1 MNYFKVELPK
11 EQSSII
17 KVMGVG
23 GGGSNA
29 VNYMYQKGI
38 VGVDFYL
45 CNTDAQHL
53 ERSPV
58 LNKIQLGSNLTEGL
72 GAGGDPEFGK
82 RCAMESLMQIEEAL
96 KHNTKMLFITAGM
109 GGGTGTGAAPVIAQK
124 AKQMG
129 ILTVGIV
136 TRPFKNEGPAKAL
149 KADKGIEDLKPHV
162 DAMLVISNERILQ
175 MFSNLR
181 IREALGKADDV
192 LFTAAKGIAEII
204 TVDGFL
210 NVDFRDVKTA
220 LEGSGRAIM
229 GTGIA
234 IGDDRALTA
243 SQMALDSPLLDENS
257 IEGAQHILLNISFG
271 KEEPYAN
278 EIDAILTF
286 FQNEAGLNANLKHGL
301 TYNEAL
307 DKEIAITVVATGFD
321 HGLKQA
327 AKIEAVKEAV
337 KEAKEEVNLVD
348 EGVIEIDFENIAS
361 IPLNVEETPKEVV
374 KPVVQTT
381 FEEFT
386 IRRNN
391 FNQAPV
397 NHNQNDN
404 RSRNLNDLDVP
415 AYKRH
420 NIVLEEPQ
428 PGMEFSKISLEED
441 KDNKGIRFKDNGNKY
456 LHDNVD

>member
-29 VNYMYQKGI
+29 VSYMYQKGI

-58 LNKIQLGSNLTEGL
+58 QNKIQLGSSLTEGL

-82 RCAMESLMQIEEAL
+82 RCALESIDQIEEAL
-96 KHNTKMLFITAGM
+96 KYKTKMLFITAGM

-124 AKQMG
+124 ARQMG

-136 TRPFKNEGPAKAL
+136 TRPFKNEGPAKAER
-149 KADKGIEDLKPHV
+149 AEKGIQELKPHV
-162 DAMLVISNERILQ
+162 DALLVISNERILQ
-175 MFSNLR
+175 MYSNLR
-181 IREALGKADDV
+181 YLESLSKADDV
-192 LFTAAKGIAEII
+192 LFTAARGIAEII
-204 TVDGFL
+204 TVEGYL

-220 LEGSGRAIM
+220 LENSGRAIM

-234 IGDDRALTA
+234 IGDDRAMNA

-271 KEEPYAN
+271 KEEPYTN
-278 EIDAILTF
+278 EIDTICAF
-286 FQNEAGLNANLKHGL
+286 FQQQAGSNANLKHGL
-301 TYNEAL
+301 TYNETL
-307 DKEIAITVVATGFD
+307 DKEIAITLVATGFENNRPNK
-321 HGLKQA
+321 L
-327 AKIEAVKEAV
+327 IPEVVEEEEA
-337 KEAKEEVNLVD
+337 
-348 EGVIEIDFENIAS
+348 GVIEIDFEQLNPVSLNERTDKPADS
-361 IPLNVEETPKEVV
+361 IKPQESGLFGEFTFERRRPEPENEPVRQRNMNDLETP
-374 KPVVQTT
+374 
-381 FEEFT
+381 
-386 IRRNN
+386 
-391 FNQAPV
+391 
-397 NHNQNDN
+397 
-404 RSRNLNDLDVP
+404 
-415 AYKRH
+415 AYLRH
-420 NIVLEEPQ
+420 QIVLEEPQ
-428 PGMEFSKISLEED
+428 PGVEISKISLEED
-441 KDNKGIRFKDNGNKY
+441 KDNKGLRFKDNGNKY

>member
-1 MNYFKVELPK
+1 MNYFKVELPR

-29 VNYMYQKGI
+29 VNYMFQKGI

-58 LNKIQLGSNLTEGL
+58 PNKIQLGSNLTEGL

-82 RCAMESLMQIEEAL
+82 RCAQESISQIEEAL

-136 TRPFKNEGPAKAL
+136 TRPFKNEGPAKAQ
-149 KADKGIEDLKPHV
+149 KAEKGIEDLKPHV

-229 GTGIA
+229 GTGVA

-243 SQMALDSPLLDENS
+243 SKLALESPLLDENS

-278 EIDAILTF
+278 EIDAILTY

-307 DKEIAITVVATGFD
+307 DKELAITVVATGFD
-321 HGLKQA
+321 LGLKPA
-327 AKIEAVKEAV
+327 HTALVV
-337 KEAKEEVNLVD
+337 EEKPVVMEE
-348 EGVIEIDFENIAS
+348 EGVIEIDFENLEPIKLS
-361 IPLNVEETPKEVV
+361 IEETPTEPV
-374 KPVVQTT
+374 KPSVQQT
-381 FEEFT
+381 FEEYVFSN
-386 IRRNN
+386 RKPH
-391 FNQAPV
+391 APV
-397 NHNQNDN
+397 NEPKTKV
-404 RSRNLNDLDVP
+404 SLNDLDVP

-420 NIVLEEPQ
+420 NVVFDEPQ
-428 PGMEFSKISLEED
+428 PGVEISKISLEED
-441 KDNKGIRFKDNGNKY
+441 KDSKGIRFKDNGNKY

>member
-29 VNYMYQKGI
+29 VNYMYKKGI
-38 VGVDFYL
+38 VGVDFFL

-53 ERSPV
+53 EKSPV

-82 RCAMESLMQIEEAL
+82 RCAMESLNQIEDAL

-124 AKQMG
+124 AKQLG

-136 TRPFKNEGPAKAL
+136 TRPFKNEGPSKAI
-149 KADKGIEDLKPHV
+149 KADKGIEELKPHV

-181 IREALGKADDV
+181 ITEALGKADDV

-229 GTGIA
+229 GTGVA
-234 IGDDRALTA
+234 TGDDRALAA
-243 SQMALDSPLLDENS
+243 SQMALDSPLLDESS

-301 TYNEAL
+301 TYNENL
-307 DKEIAITVVATGFD
+307 DKELAITVVATGFD
-321 HGLKQA
+321 LGLKTIQENKKEVAIQEIA
-327 AKIEAVKEAV
+327 ALE
-337 KEAKEEVNLVD
+337 D
-348 EGVIEIDFENIAS
+348 EGVIEIDFNNIENS
-361 IPLNVEETPKEVV
+361 IDLNLDKGN
-374 KPVVQTT
+374 PVVQ
-381 FEEFT
+381 
-386 IRRNN
+386 
-391 FNQAPV
+391 PV
-397 NHNQNDN
+397 NNVSFDDFARKNTPSNNWKPTQPVNTNQG
-404 RSRNLNDLDVP
+404 RSPHDLDIP
-415 AYKRH
+415 AYKRL
-420 NIVLEEPQ
+420 NVVLEDPQ
-428 PGMEFSKISLEED
+428 PGVELSKIFLEEE

>member
-29 VNYMYQKGI
+29 VSYMYQKGI

-58 LNKIQLGSNLTEGL
+58 QNKIQLGSSLTEGL

-82 RCAMESLMQIEEAL
+82 RCAVESISHIEEAL

-109 GGGTGTGAAPVIAQK
+109 GGGTGTGAAPVIAEK
-124 AKQMG
+124 ARQMG
-129 ILTVGIV
+129 ILTIGIV
-136 TRPFKNEGPAKAL
+136 TRPFKNEGPSKAER
-149 KADKGIEDLKPHV
+149 AEKGIQDLKPHV
-162 DAMLVISNERILQ
+162 DALLVISNERILQ

-181 IREALGKADDV
+181 YREALGKADDV

-204 TVDGFL
+204 TVEGYL

-220 LEGSGRAIM
+220 LENSGRAIM
-229 GTGIA
+229 GTGLST
-234 IGDDRALTA
+234 GDDRAINA

-271 KEEPYAN
+271 KEEPYTN
-278 EIDAILTF
+278 EIDTICAF
-286 FQNEAGLNANLKHGL
+286 FQQQAGLNANLKHGL
-301 TYNEAL
+301 TYNENL
-307 DKEIAITVVATGFD
+307 DNEIAITVVATGFENFQPI
-321 HGLKQA
+321 KV
-327 AKIEAVKEAV
+327 E
-337 KEAKEEVNLVD
+337 EEVQED
-348 EGVIEIDFENIAS
+348 EGVIEIDFSALGNDKTTPAKSEQ
-361 IPLNVEETPKEVV
+361 IPIFSAPNQIPFKEFTFEKNHREHVQEAVKSRNMNDLETP
-374 KPVVQTT
+374 
-381 FEEFT
+381 
-386 IRRNN
+386 
-391 FNQAPV
+391 
-397 NHNQNDN
+397 
-404 RSRNLNDLDVP
+404 
-415 AYKRH
+415 AYLRH
-420 NIVLEEPQ
+420 NVVLEEVQ
-428 PGMEFSKISLEED
+428 PGIEISKISLEED
-441 KDNKGIRFKDNGNKY
+441 KDTKNIRFKDNGNKY

>member
-29 VNYMYQKGI
+29 VNYMYKKGI
-38 VGVDFYL
+38 VGVDFFL

-53 ERSPV
+53 EKSPV

-82 RCAMESLMQIEEAL
+82 RCAMESLNQIEDAL

-124 AKQMG
+124 AKQLG

-136 TRPFKNEGPAKAL
+136 TRPFKNEGPSKAI
-149 KADKGIEDLKPHV
+149 KADKGIEELKPHV

-181 IREALGKADDV
+181 ITEALGKADDV

-229 GTGIA
+229 GTGVA
-234 IGDDRALTA
+234 TGDDRALAA
-243 SQMALDSPLLDENS
+243 SQMALDSPLLDESS

-301 TYNEAL
+301 TYNENL
-307 DKEIAITVVATGFD
+307 DKELAITVVATGFD
-321 HGLKQA
+321 LGLKTIQEN
-327 AKIEAVKEAV
+327 K
-337 KEAKEEVNLVD
+337 KEEAIQEIAALED
-348 EGVIEIDFENIAS
+348 EGVIEIDFNNIENS
-361 IPLNVEETPKEVV
+361 IDLNLDKSN
-374 KPVVQTT
+374 PVVQPVNNMS
-381 FEEFT
+381 FDDFA
-386 IRRNN
+386 RNN
-391 FNQAPV
+391 TANNNWKPAQPV
-397 NHNQNDN
+397 NTNQG
-404 RSRNLNDLDVP
+404 RSPHDLDVP
-415 AYKRH
+415 AYKRL
-420 NIVLEEPQ
+420 NVVLEDPQ
-428 PGMEFSKISLEED
+428 PGVELSKIFLEEE

>member
-82 RCAMESLMQIEEAL
+82 RCAMESLNQIEDAL

-136 TRPFKNEGPAKAL
+136 TRPFRNEGPAKAL

-175 MFSNLR
+175 MYSNLR

-229 GTGIA
+229 GTGVA

-301 TYNEAL
+301 TYNENL
-307 DKEIAITVVATGFD
+307 DKELAITVVATGFD
-321 HGLKQA
+321 KGLKPASKQA
-327 AKIEAVKEAV
+327 TPVL
-337 KEAKEEVNLVD
+337 EEKKDTVNLVD
-348 EGVIEIDFENIAS
+348 EGVIEIDFDKIELKIEEM
-361 IPLNVEETPKEVV
+361 PVEPV
-374 KPVVQTT
+374 KPVVQTPL
-381 FEEFT
+381 EEFV
-386 IRRNN
+386 I
-391 FNQAPV
+391 
-397 NHNQNDN
+397 N
-404 RSRNLNDLDVP
+404 RSNHPGHSNFGNSNPSLRTENRARNLNDLDVP
-415 AYKRH
+415 AYKRQ

-428 PGMEFSKISLEED
+428 PGVEFSKISLEED
-441 KDNKGIRFKDNGNKY
+441 KDTKGIRFKDNGNKY

>member
-38 VGVDFYL
+38 RGVDFYL

-53 ERSPV
+53 EKSAV
-58 LNKIQLGSNLTEGL
+58 MNKIQLGSSLTEGL

-82 RCAMESLMQIEEAL
+82 RCAMESLTHIEEAL

-136 TRPFKNEGPAKAL
+136 TRPFKNEGPIKSAKAE
-149 KADKGIEDLKPHV
+149 KGIADLKPHV
-162 DAMLVISNERILQ
+162 DALLVINNERILQ

-181 IREALGKADDV
+181 IMEALGKADDV

-204 TVDGFL
+204 TVDGFM

-220 LEGSGRAIM
+220 LENSGRALM
-229 GTGIA
+229 GTGVA
-234 IGDDRALTA
+234 NGDERALVA
-243 SQMALDSPLLDENS
+243 SKMAIESPLLDENS
-257 IEGAQHILLNISFG
+257 INGAQHILLNISFG
-271 KEEPYAN
+271 KEDPYAS
-278 EIDAILTF
+278 EIDAILAF
-286 FQNEAGLNANLKHGL
+286 FQNEAGLNANLKYGL
-301 TYNEAL
+301 TQNDQLE
-307 DKEIAITVVATGFD
+307 KELAITVVATGFD
-321 HGLKQA
+321 KVR
-327 AKIEAVKEAV
+327 AV
-337 KEAKEEVNLVD
+337 EEVEETVVESNIAELEE
-348 EGVIEIDFENIAS
+348 EGVIEIDFTSIENES
-361 IPLNVEETPKEVV
+361 VRTEEPV
-374 KPVVQTT
+374 KPAEKIT
-381 FEEFT
+381 FDEFV
-386 IRRNN
+386 IGRN
-391 FNQAPV
+391 Q
-397 NHNQNDN
+397 QNPTPNEHRVYNPSD
-404 RSRNLNDLDVP
+404 LNIP
-415 AYKRH
+415 AYKR
-420 NIVLEEPQ
+420 NKIVFEEPQ
-428 PGMEFSKISLEED
+428 PGVEISKLTLEED
-441 KDNKGIRFKDNGNKY
+441 KEKGIRFKDNGNKY

>member
-1 MNYFKVELPK
+1 MELPK

-29 VNYMYQKGI
+29 VNYMFMKGI

-58 LNKIQLGSNLTEGL
+58 PNKIQLGSNLTEGL

-82 RCAMESLMQIEEAL
+82 RCAQESINHIEEAL

-149 KADKGIEDLKPHV
+149 KAEKGIEDLKPHV

-220 LEGSGRAIM
+220 LESSGRAIM
-229 GTGIA
+229 GTGVA
-234 IGDDRALTA
+234 IGDDRALSA
-243 SQMALDSPLLDENS
+243 SKLALESPLLDENS

-278 EIDAILTF
+278 EIDVILTY

-301 TYNEAL
+301 TYNENL
-307 DKEIAITVVATGFD
+307 DKELAITVVATGFD
-321 HGLKQA
+321 QGLKS
-327 AKIEAVKEAV
+327 
-337 KEAKEEVNLVD
+337 AKELHNEAAYSD
-348 EGVIEIDFENIAS
+348 SSEETEQGVIEIDFGQIDS
-361 IPLNVEETPKEVV
+361 IKLNVEETPIEPLKPAVKES
-374 KPVVQTT
+374 
-381 FEEFT
+381 FEEFVFQG
-386 IRRNN
+386 RGQ
-391 FNQAPV
+391 NQIYQENHQRV
-397 NHNQNDN
+397 NP
-404 RSRNLNDLDVP
+404 NDLDIP

-420 NIVLEEPQ
+420 KVIFEEPQ
-428 PGMEFSKISLEED
+428 PGVEISKISLEED
-441 KDNKGIRFKDNGNKY
+441 KDSKGIRFKDNGNKY

>member
-1 MNYFKVELPK
+1 MNYFKVELPR

-29 VNYMYQKGI
+29 VNYMFQKGI

-58 LNKIQLGSNLTEGL
+58 PNKIQLGSNLTEGL

-82 RCAMESLMQIEEAL
+82 RCAQESISQIEEAL
-96 KHNTKMLFITAGM
+96 KHNTKMLFVTAGM

-229 GTGIA
+229 GTGVA

-243 SQMALDSPLLDENS
+243 SKLALESPLLDENS

-278 EIDAILTF
+278 EIDAILTY

-307 DKEIAITVVATGFD
+307 DKELAITVVATGFD
-321 HGLKQA
+321 LGMKPAHSVQL
-327 AKIEAVKEAV
+327 
-337 KEAKEEVNLVD
+337 EEKSVISEPEI
-348 EGVIEIDFENIAS
+348 EGVIEIDFENLEPVKLS
-361 IPLNVEETPKEVV
+361 IEEQPAEPV
-374 KPVVQTT
+374 KPAVQQSL
-381 FEEFT
+381 EEYVFSGRKPHSPINEPKT
-386 IRRNN
+386 K
-391 FNQAPV
+391 V
-397 NHNQNDN
+397 
-404 RSRNLNDLDVP
+404 SLNDLDVP

-420 NIVLEEPQ
+420 HVVFDEPQ
-428 PGMEFSKISLEED
+428 PGVEISKISLEED
-441 KDNKGIRFKDNGNKY
+441 KDSKGIRFKDNGNKY

>member
-53 ERSPV
+53 ERSAV

-82 RCAMESLMQIEEAL
+82 RCALESISHIEEAL
-96 KHNTKMLFITAGM
+96 RHNTKMLFITAGM

-136 TRPFKNEGPAKAL
+136 TRPFNNEGPAKAQ

-162 DAMLVISNERILQ
+162 DALLVISNERILQ

-181 IREALGKADDV
+181 YREALGKADDV

-204 TVDGFL
+204 TVEGYL

-220 LEGSGRAIM
+220 LENSGRAIM

-243 SQMALDSPLLDENS
+243 AQMALDSPLLDENS

-271 KEEPYAN
+271 KEEPYTN
-278 EIDAILTF
+278 EIDAICAF
-286 FQNEAGLNANLKHGL
+286 FQQQAGRNANLKHGL
-301 TYNEAL
+301 TYNESL
-307 DKEIAITVVATGFD
+307 DKEIAITVVATGFENHRSALHD
-321 HGLKQA
+321 S
-327 AKIEAVKEAV
+327 KE
-337 KEAKEEVNLVD
+337 KED
-348 EGVIEIDFENIAS
+348 EGVIEIDFEALKPIELNI
-361 IPLNVEETPKEVV
+361 NETKVKEEPE
-374 KPVVQTT
+374 PQMQ
-381 FEEFT
+381 EFVFQ
-386 IRRNN
+386 RRMDTVPANP
-391 FNQAPV
+391 ATRV
-397 NHNQNDN
+397 
-404 RSRNLNDLDVP
+404 SRNLSDLDVP
-415 AYKRH
+415 AYLRK
-420 NIVLEEPQ
+420 NVIFEEIQ
-428 PGMEFSKISLEED
+428 PGVEISKVFLEED
-441 KDNKGIRFKDNGNKY
+441 KDGKTVKFRDNGNKY

>member
-29 VNYMYQKGI
+29 VSYMYQKGI

-58 LNKIQLGSNLTEGL
+58 QNKIQLGSSLTEGL

-82 RCAMESLMQIEEAL
+82 RCAEESISHIEEAL

-109 GGGTGTGAAPVIAQK
+109 GGGTGTGTAPVIAEK
-124 AKQMG
+124 ARQMG
-129 ILTVGIV
+129 ILTIGIV
-136 TRPFKNEGPAKAL
+136 TRPFKNEGPSKAER
-149 KADKGIEDLKPHV
+149 AEKGIQDLKPHV
-162 DAMLVISNERILQ
+162 DALLVISNERILQ

-181 IREALGKADDV
+181 YREALGKADDV

-204 TVDGFL
+204 TVEGYL

-220 LEGSGRAIM
+220 LENSGRAIM
-229 GTGIA
+229 GTGLST
-234 IGDDRALTA
+234 GDDRAINA

-271 KEEPYAN
+271 KEEPYTN
-278 EIDAILTF
+278 EIDTICAF
-286 FQNEAGLNANLKHGL
+286 FQQQAGLNANLKHGL
-301 TYNEAL
+301 TYNENL
-307 DKEIAITVVATGFD
+307 DSEIAITVVATGFENNRP
-321 HGLKQA
+321 LK
-327 AKIEAVKEAV
+327 ID
-337 KEAKEEVNLVD
+337 EESQED
-348 EGVIEIDFENIAS
+348 DGVIEIDFSALENENS
-361 IPLNVEETPKEVV
+361 SKTESEQIPIFSAPEEIPFKEFTFEKNHRDANHEPVKTRNMNDLETP
-374 KPVVQTT
+374 
-381 FEEFT
+381 
-386 IRRNN
+386 
-391 FNQAPV
+391 
-397 NHNQNDN
+397 
-404 RSRNLNDLDVP
+404 
-415 AYKRH
+415 AYLRH
-420 NIVLEEPQ
+420 HVVLEEVQ
-428 PGMEFSKISLEED
+428 PGVEISKISLEED
-441 KDNKGIRFKDNGNKY
+441 KDTKNIRFKDNGNKY